1 MAKSTDITIQSVANS
16 TVSYNYRQPMKFGGR
31 VVEDVCVLRTEIE
44 VSSAAGK
51 KKATGIGEM
60 TMGTAWA
67 WPSKLPSKI
76 TLKVLLELANR
87 VAKRAAEAKLTGDP
101 FQVTHQLAE
110 LRTLVVAELDAEY
123 KIQGGIPKLAAMMAL
138 SPLEAAIHDA
148 FGRNLKLS
156 SFDCLTAE
164 FLNQDL
170 SAYLG
175 EDFVGKY
182 PSEYILSKPKPTM
195 PLYHLVGALDP
206 LSAEDLKTRLNDGY
220 PETLEEWLHTD
231 GISHLKLKL
240 AGNNIDWDVG
250 RIVEVTRICEIVASE
265 RTWKLSFDFN
275 EQCPDEDYVI
285 DLLERL
291 ERLSPLSHDRLQYI
305 EQPTPRDLTI
315 RTEMTVH
322 RISRLRPIVI
332 DESLTD
338 LASLKLAR
346 QRGYT
351 GIALKACKGHSECLL
366 MAAAAAEYKMF
377 TCFQD
382 LTCVGGS
389 FLHSASLSSRIN
401 KVAAIEGNG
410 RQYCPAGNQA
420 YMKQYAPMFRVRY
433 GTVPTDLLGG
443 IGLGFDWQPL
453 QQPPEPEA
461 KPAKISAPAPAVAEE
476 KVAPAKVAPA
486 KSASVKPDETKAS
499 SSDAKKP
506 PKKK

>member
-1 MAKSTDITIQSVANS
+1 MAKSTDITINSVSNTS
-16 TVSYNYRQPMKFGGR
+16 VNFSYRQPMKFGGR
-31 VVEDVCVLRTEIE
+31 VVEEVTVLRTEIE
-44 VSSAAGK
+44 ISSAAGK
-51 KKATGIGEM
+51 KKAVGIGEM
-60 TMGTAWA
+60 TMGNAWA

-87 VAKRAAEAKLTGDP
+87 LAAKTADAKPTGDP
-101 FQVTHQLAE
+101 FQVTHQIAE
-110 LRTLVVAELDAEY
+110 IRNQVVSDLEAEY
-123 KIQGGIPKLAAMMAL
+123 KIVGGIPKLAALLAG
-138 SPLEAAIHDA
+138 SPLEAAVHDA
-148 FGRNLKLS
+148 FARNLKLN
-156 SFDCLTAE
+156 SFECLTGE

-175 EDFVGKY
+175 EEFVGKY
-182 PSEYILSKPKPTM
+182 PSEYVLTKPRPTM

-206 LSAEDLKTRLNDGY
+206 LTAEDLKTRLNDGY
-220 PETLEEWLHTD
+220 PETLEEWLNID

-240 AGNNIDWDVG
+240 DGNNIDWDVG
-250 RIVEVTRICEIVASE
+250 RIVEVTRICENVASE
-265 RTWKLSFDFN
+265 RNWKLSFDFN

-382 LTCVGGS
+382 LTCIGGS
-389 FLHSASLSSRIN
+389 FLHSAALSSHIPR
-401 KVAAIEGNG
+401 VAAIEGNG
-410 RQYCPAGNQA
+410 RQYCPVGNQA

-453 QQPPEPEA
+453 KAEPSPEPSTKSID
-461 KPAKISAPAPAVAEE
+461 KPAAIPAPVSKPTAKAP
-476 KVAPAKVAPA
+476 VAPTKKA
-486 KSASVKPDETKAS
+486 KSPSKDDQE
-499 SSDAKKP
+499 KKQS
-506 PKKK
+506 KKK